1 MCSISRTS
9 CYQQVFFK
17 RKYPAASNFCIE
29 LCKFLIVVIE
39 ALREMDATQAM
50 TIADNVG
57 SFTVKH
63 EK

>member
-1 MCSISRTS
+1 M
-9 CYQQVFFK
+9 
-17 RKYPAASNFCIE
+17 
-29 LCKFLIVVIE
+29 VIE